1 MPRAR
6 DRLALQYT
14 SFGYGGYCLPKD
26 TKQLLANYRD
36 VLQDLIRA
44 IVDPSRTYEDQVAD
58 EVLRR
63 VNNLV
68 YFGTPASVVGGYRL
82 TMKSGRTIS
91 APRASRAS

>member
-1 MPRAR
+1 M
-6 DRLALQYT
+6 
-14 SFGYGGYCLPKD
+14 PKD